1 MNKDQ
6 EAKNNT
12 ITIVEDYC
20 NETDNATLINSW
32 GTIKDDVIHF
42 KQNKIDLGVQIGIA
56 QTDFTGNT
64 TNQNDTRDKIA
75 KYMFDNI
82 CAPSARYARGINDS
96 NLEAIFKH
104 SEAQMKHYA
113 INGIVPFMKTII
125 DKAEELLNSTPAY
138 VTSTDMTAQKI
149 TDANALKDKLAGYLG
164 QAKLMQRAVR
174 RALHQI
180 DVIQKDIFDHD
191 FVNLIDDSQHF
202 NSTNPDF
209 SKGMLTA
216 TKIDDLPTEHTG
228 IQGFGHNV
236 AGDVVIGGT
245 IANLDMPDRPAM
257 TFDNKGYYHDHTF
270 QWGTYR
276 YKYSVPGYVDQ
287 IITITIPRG
296 KKIVQNVIMVA
307 V

>member
-12 ITIVEDYC
+12 IKIVENYC

-32 GTIKDDVIHF
+32 VTIQDDVNLFMDH
-42 KQNKIDLGVQIGIA
+42 KKELGNQIQIS

-64 TNQNDTRDKIA
+64 TNQNNTRDKIA
-75 KYMFDNI
+75 KYMFENI
-82 CAPSARYARGINDS
+82 CAPSARYARSISDAD
-96 NLEAIFKH
+96 LETLFKH
-104 SEAQMKHYA
+104 SESQMKHYA
-113 INGIVPFMKTII
+113 LNGIVPFMKTII
-125 DKAEELLNSTPAY
+125 DKAEALLNSTPAY
-138 VTSTDMTAQKI
+138 VTSTDMTDAKI
-149 TDANALKDKLAGYLG
+149 LAANALKDSLSGYLG
-164 QAKLMQRAVR
+164 QAKLMQQAVQR
-174 RALHQI
+174 SLNQI
-180 DVIQKDIFDHD
+180 DIIQKDMWEHD

-236 AGDVVIGGT
+236 AGEVVIGGT
-245 IANLDMPDRPAM
+245 ITNLDMPDRPAM

-276 YKYSVPGYVDQ
+276 YKYSVPGFVDQ

-296 KKIVQNVIMVA
+296 KKIVKNVIMVA